1 MKKRNWIL
9 VADLILTFILERR
22 ELKAQEKLKEKQSTA
37 KDTTWKMEEWY
48 VKELEVMLS
57 GKTE

>member
-22 ELKAQEKLKEKQSTA
+22 KRKAQEELAKKQSVD
-37 KDTTWKMEEWY
+37 KDTTWKED
-48 VKELEVMLS
+48 
-57 GKTE
+57 

>member
-22 ELKAQEKLKEKQSTA
+22 KLKAQEKIDEKQSVA
-37 KDTTWKMEEWY
+37 KDTTWREE
-48 VKELEVMLS
+48 
-57 GKTE
+57 

>member
-22 ELKAQEKLKEKQSTA
+22 KIKAQEELAKKQSA
-37 KDTTWKMEEWY
+37 DKDTTWRED
-48 VKELEVMLS
+48 
-57 GKTE
+57 

>member
-22 ELKAQEKLKEKQSTA
+22 KLKAREKLDEKQSAA
-37 KDTTWKMEEWY
+37 KDTTWKEEQ
-48 VKELEVMLS
+48 
-57 GKTE
+57 

>member
-22 ELKAQEKLKEKQSTA
+22 ELKAQEELDKKQSTT
-37 KDTTWKMEEWY
+37 KDTTWKMEE
-48 VKELEVMLS
+48 
-57 GKTE
+57 

>member
-22 ELKAQEKLKEKQSTA
+22 KLKAQEKLDEKQSVA
-37 KDTTWKMEEWY
+37 KDTTWKEE
-48 VKELEVMLS
+48 
-57 GKTE
+57 

>member
-22 ELKAQEKLKEKQSTA
+22 KLKAQEKLDEKQTA
-37 KDTTWKMEEWY
+37 TKDATWKEE
-48 VKELEVMLS
+48 
-57 GKTE
+57 

>member
-22 ELKAQEKLKEKQSTA
+22 ELKAQE
-37 KDTTWKMEEWY
+37 
-48 VKELEVMLS
+48 ELD
-57 GKTE
+57 KK

>member
-22 ELKAQEKLKEKQSTA
+22 KLKSQEELDKKQSVA
-37 KDTTWKMEEWY
+37 KDTTWKED
-48 VKELEVMLS
+48 
-57 GKTE
+57 

>member
-22 ELKAQEKLKEKQSTA
+22 KLKAQEKLDEKQSSA
-37 KDTTWKMEEWY
+37 KDTTWRED
-48 VKELEVMLS
+48 
-57 GKTE
+57 

>member
-22 ELKAQEKLKEKQSTA
+22 KLKSQEKLDEKQSA
-37 KDTTWKMEEWY
+37 ARDATWKE
-48 VKELEVMLS
+48 K
-57 GKTE
+57 

>member
-22 ELKAQEKLKEKQSTA
+22 KLKAQEKLKEKQSET
-37 KDTTWKMEEWY
+37 KDTTWKMEE
-48 VKELEVMLS
+48 
-57 GKTE
+57 G